1 MIAALAPIAHV
12 LFVVLLDGLWEG
24 ALFALA
30 VALVLRLTPR
40 GNATTRYAVLVLA
53 LAAVLVVPILT
64 AMLTLARPAPLVA
77 TTPTTAAPIIVPS
90 APRTVPAA
98 HSAQRLAAPVIV
110 TEPATV
116 PRSRAFRRLS
126 LPVPRLVAFLAVGAW
141 LLGMLYVGLRLAIS
155 LAHLEGLKRN
165 ALPLPLDI
173 RTRLTSWTDAVK
185 GTHGVRLCRS
195 GEVTIPIAVGLFD
208 AMILVPNALLEKL
221 PTEDIDRIIL
231 HELAHLRRNDDWLN
245 AFERVVNAVLFFN
258 PAVRWLVGR
267 LDLEREVA
275 CDDWVV
281 TQTSQPLP
289 YAHCLVRVVESA
301 TWPYRAMAAP
311 GVFVT
316 RRSMSIRIERLLS
329 AHRDVRSRIALG
341 PASLAVA
348 SIAALGVFAAY
359 VSPSIADEAAATP
372 RPASR
377 ALAAASPLPAR
388 PARVAHAAAAP
399 KAPSTPRS
407 AADVFAAGIAQHV
420 ATTLGPSVASHVAP
434 MVASH
439 VAPSIASHAARV
451 SAPIVAQVATQT
463 IASALPNA
471 HPVPVQVADQDYI
484 ANMSAAGYKN
494 LSLDQ
499 LIQLRSVGVTP
510 ELIRSYAAVGLSHLS
525 ADQLVQLAALG
536 VDADYVRSM
545 RSIFGN
551 VTVNDLAQLRGVGV
565 TPDYVQGLKAA
576 GLTSVTV
583 GDVASIRAVG
593 VTPEYIHDMR
603 AHFGNVSLTTIRNAR
618 AVGVTREYA
627 DELRNAGF
635 GSLSLDDLQRLRA
648 QGVDADYIR
657 TIRKEFGNVSPDEI
671 SAARAVGVSP
681 EYVDELRAAG
691 ITGLSLPDLQRMR
704 AVGVD
709 PDYVRAMRAKFG
721 NVSVAQLVN
730 AKAVGVTPDYADE
743 LRAAGLG
750 NVGFDDLQRLRAIG
764 IDADFIHRVK
774 AHGFANPSI
783 EQLVRIKT
791 SGLL

>member
-90 APRTVPAA
+90 APRTVAAA

-116 PRSRAFRRLS
+116 PRPRAFRRLS

-359 VSPSIADEAAATP
+359 VSPSIADEAAASAVP
-372 RPASR
+372 GRLARVADVAKHIAPAVAAGTAR
-377 ALAAASPLPAR
+377 AVAQVVPSLVARAVASPLATAV
-388 PARVAHAAAAP
+388 ARVNPQPHP
-399 KAPSTPRS
+399 HPHPSGL
-407 AADVFAAGIAQHV
+407 AVLMQ
-420 ATTLGPSVASHVAP
+420 
-434 MVASH
+434 
-439 VAPSIASHAARV
+439 
-451 SAPIVAQVATQT
+451 IV
-463 IASALPNA
+463 
-471 HPVPVQVADQDYI
+471 DEDYI
-484 ANMSAAGYKN
+484 ARMSAAGYKN
-494 LSLDQ
+494 LFLDQ

-510 ELIRSYAAVGLSHLS
+510 ELIRSYAAVGLTHLS
-525 ADQLVQLAALG
+525 VDQLVQLAALG

-565 TPDYVQGLKAA
+565 TSDYVQGLKAA

>member
-1 MIAALAPIAHV
+1 MIATLAPIAHV
-12 LFVVLLDGLWEG
+12 LFVILLDGLWEG

-40 GNATTRYAVLVLA
+40 NNATTRYAVLVLA

-64 AMLTLARPAPLVA
+64 AMLTFARPAPLVA
-77 TTPTTAAPIIVPS
+77 TAPTLAAPITASRIAHPHPVSPPS
-90 APRTVPAA
+90 R
-98 HSAQRLAAPVIV
+98 HLAAPVV
-110 TEPATV
+110 VPASALA
-116 PRSRAFRRLS
+116 PRAVAFRRIS
-126 LPVPRLVAFLAVGAW
+126 LPIPRLVAFLAVGAW
-141 LLGMLYVGLRLAIS
+141 LLGMLYVGVRLAIS

-185 GTHGVRLCRS
+185 GTQGVRLCRS
-195 GEVTIPIAVGLFD
+195 SEITIPIAVGLFD
-208 AMILVPNALLEKL
+208 AMILVPNALLEEL

-359 VSPSIADEAAATP
+359 VSPSIADEG
-372 RPASR
+372 PA
-377 ALAAASPLPAR
+377 
-388 PARVAHAAAAP
+388 AAAAP
-399 KAPSTPRS
+399 PMPTR
-407 AADVFAAGIAQHV
+407 IAHV
-420 ATTLGPSVASHVAP
+420 AATPKARVAAPTAAPAHVAAPAVGPSVASHVAP
-434 MVASH
+434 AVASH
-439 VAPSIASHAARV
+439 VATTIAPSVASHAARV
-451 SAPIVAQVATQT
+451 VAPVVTQAVTSAV
-463 IASALPNA
+463 ASALPKP
-471 HPVPVQVADQDYI
+471 HPDAAPQQVADEDYI

-510 ELIRSYAAVGLSHLS
+510 ELIRSFAAVGLTHLS

-551 VTVNDLAQLRGVGV
+551 VTVSDLTQLRGVGV

-583 GDVASIRAVG
+583 GDVAGIRAVG
-593 VTPEYIHDMR
+593 VTPEYIHEMR
-603 AHFGNVSLTTIRNAR
+603 AHFGNVSLTAIRNAR
-618 AVGVTREYA
+618 AVGVTRDYA
-627 DELRNAGF
+627 DELRGAGF
-635 GSLSLDDLQRLRA
+635 GNLTLDDLQRLRA

-657 TIRKEFGNVSPDEI
+657 TIRKQFGNVSPDEI

-681 EYVDELRAAG
+681 EYVGELRAAG
-691 ITGLSLPDLQRMR
+691 ITGSSLQDLQRMR

-709 PDYVRAMRAKFG
+709 ADYVHAMRAKFG
-721 NVSVAQLVN
+721 NVSVGQLVN

-764 IDADFIHRVK
+764 IDGDFVRRVK
-774 AHGFANPSI
+774 AHGFSNPSL